1 MTTQPQSPVTVMP
14 PLPNRRNAE
23 LLLLGFAAFITTI
36 ALLIVEA
43 NQEQGLSWDL
53 VGYVGTF
60 IALMGVARGSYTFT
74 RHLCWSWAIALGYV
88 ASVALHLLFALPHG
102 SVP

>member
-43 NQEQGLSWDL
+43 DGRRWHTRTADFARDRRRDRQAATRGWLTVRISWEE
-53 VGYVGTF
+53 
-60 IALMGVARGSYTFT
+60 LMSDPGGVAADLRAVYDQ
-74 RHLCWSWAIALGYV
+74 RRAA
-88 ASVALHLLFALPHG
+88 
-102 SVP
+102 